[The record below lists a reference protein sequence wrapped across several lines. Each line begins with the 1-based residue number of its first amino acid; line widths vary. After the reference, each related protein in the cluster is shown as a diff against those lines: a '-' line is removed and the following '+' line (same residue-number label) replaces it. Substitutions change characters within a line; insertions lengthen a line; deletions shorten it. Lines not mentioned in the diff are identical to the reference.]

1 MDSIDFTRTEEYI
14 DELKKKDFFSFRDY
28 DYGGEISERVY
39 VTQDVKGIYSGV
51 TETKNEFASRSV
63 ITFFEFNYV
72 EGKFFLYNGKGKP
85 LQGTTQN
92 LNRVFRRIDAIEN
105 VDSENFVYLKN
116 LARAYSWDVTAGILE
131 SLEVGGELSYNMS
144 LELAGDDSMTDKL
157 KTIAHI
163 LDVQEKKVSYKNILK
178 YMGLTKADL
187 SNEDYKQVKFGLI
200 RTYHISHEFPS
211 LLEAQQ
217 VTDFSKGEVT
227 RLPAWYSTPRARLEV
242 LRYMMALSSEYGY
255 TESVNQLWQH
265 IEHAWDRM
273 YYAMSR
279 LWGSGRYVNLEKMV
293 KYLFIDVYYH
303 QGITTFDNAVSLYND
318 YLALVSDLDNFLMY
332 PKYLRVAHD
341 IAAKAKSQLKV
352 GDTGVYDTSS
362 KLSAI
367 EGVYTVKSN
376 GEKKKYPLEV
386 LLSGSE
392 IRGEAT
398 NQSNCLAGYISTVA
412 QGHSIIM
419 SLKNPDNYADD
430 KSLKSWISVE
440 VRRESSDT
448 GSLWYLAQ
456 AYKTY
461 NSSLS
466 KDDMSILSAILVK
479 NGIVTT
485 HRVTGY
491 GPVSQTLESEVIS
504 KSELEGSHESIK
516 EDIARYKQEQ
526 EQAKETLSHNTD
538 YIGRL

>member
-1 MDSIDFTRTEEYI
+1 MNSIDFTKTDEYI
-14 DELKKKDFFSFRDY
+14 NELKKKDFFSFRDF

-39 VTQDVKGIYSGV
+39 VTQDIKGIYSGV

-72 EGKFFLYNGKGKP
+72 DGTFSLYNGKGKP

-105 VDSENFVYLKN
+105 VDSENFVYLKD

-131 SLEVGGELSYNMS
+131 SLEVGGELAYNMS
-144 LELAGDDSMTDKL
+144 MELAGDDSMTDKL
-157 KTIAHI
+157 KVVAGL
-163 LDVQEKKVSYKNILK
+163 LDDQDKKVSYKNILK
-178 YMGLTKADL
+178 YLGLTKADL
-187 SNEDYKQVKFGLI
+187 ANEDYKRVKFGLI
-200 RTYHISHEFPS
+200 RTYNSSNELPS
-211 LLEAQQ
+211 RLEAAS
-217 VTDFSKGEVT
+217 VTDFSKGEIT
-227 RLPAWYSTPRARLEV
+227 KLPAWYATPRARLQV
-242 LRYMMALSSEYGY
+242 LSIMMNLSREYGY
-255 TESVNQLWQH
+255 TESVDQLWHH
-265 IEHAWDRM
+265 IDHSWGHM
-273 YYAMSR
+273 YYAMKK
-279 LWGSGRYVNLEKMV
+279 LWQSNRYVNLEKMI

-318 YLALVSDLDNFLMY
+318 YIELVSDLDNFILY

-341 IAAKAKSQLKV
+341 IASKAKSQLKV
-352 GDTGVYDTSS
+352 GDTGVYETST
-362 KLSAI
+362 KLASV
-367 EGVYTVKSN
+367 EGIYTVKEN
-376 GEKKKYPLEV
+376 GTKKKYPLEV

-412 QGHSIIM
+412 HGHSIIM
-419 SLKNPDNYADD
+419 SLKNPDNYAED

-440 VRRESSDT
+440 VRHESSDE
-448 GSLWYLAQ
+448 GSYWYLAQ

-461 NSSLS
+461 NNSLS
-466 KDDMSILSAILVK
+466 KDDMNILSAILVK
-479 NGIVTT
+479 NNILTT

-491 GPVSQTLESEVIS
+491 GPVAQTLESEVIS
-504 KSELEGSHESIK
+504 KSELKGSHESIK
-516 EDIARYKQEQ
+516 EDIIRYKQEQ
-526 EQAKETLSHNTD
+526 EQAKETLSHNAD

>member
-1 MDSIDFTRTEEYI
+1 MNSIDFTKTDEYI
-14 DELKKKDFFSFRDY
+14 DELKKKDFFSFRDF

-39 VTQDVKGIYSGV
+39 VTQDIKGIYSGV

-72 EGKFFLYNGKGKP
+72 DGTFSLYNGKGKP

-105 VDSENFVYLKN
+105 VDSENFVYLKD

-131 SLEVGGELSYNMS
+131 SLEVGGELAYNMS
-144 LELAGDDSMTDKL
+144 MELAGDDSMTDKL
-157 KTIAHI
+157 KIVAGL
-163 LDVQEKKVSYKNILK
+163 LDDQDKKVSYKNILK
-178 YMGLTKADL
+178 YLGLTKADL
-187 SNEDYKQVKFGLI
+187 ANEDYKRVKFGLI
-200 RTYHISHEFPS
+200 RTYNSSNELPS
-211 LLEAQQ
+211 RLEAAS
-217 VTDFSKGEVT
+217 VTDFSKGEIT
-227 RLPAWYSTPRARLEV
+227 KLPAWYATPRARLQV
-242 LRYMMALSSEYGY
+242 LSIMMNLSREYGY
-255 TESVNQLWQH
+255 TESVDQLWHH
-265 IEHAWDRM
+265 IDHSWGHM
-273 YYAMSR
+273 YYAMKK
-279 LWGSGRYVNLEKMV
+279 LWQSNRYVNLEKMI

-318 YLALVSDLDNFLMY
+318 YIELVSDLDNFILY

-341 IAAKAKSQLKV
+341 IASKAKSQLKV
-352 GDTGVYDTSS
+352 GDTGVYETST
-362 KLSAI
+362 KLASV
-367 EGVYTVKSN
+367 EGIYTVKEN
-376 GEKKKYPLEV
+376 GTKKKYPLEV

-412 QGHSIIM
+412 HGHSIIM
-419 SLKNPDNYADD
+419 SLKNPDNYAED

-440 VRRESSDT
+440 VRHESSDE
-448 GSLWYLAQ
+448 GSYWYLAQ

-461 NSSLS
+461 NNSLS
-466 KDDMSILSAILVK
+466 KDDMNILSAILVK
-479 NGIVTT
+479 NNILTT

-491 GPVSQTLESEVIS
+491 GPVAQTLESEVIS
-504 KSELEGSHESIK
+504 KSELKGSHESIK
-516 EDIARYKQEQ
+516 EDIIRYKQEQ
-526 EQAKETLSHNTD
+526 EQAKETLSHNAD